1 MTHPTTIDNWQDV
14 NSLQEF
20 VAYLRLL
27 AADAGR
33 AESAAQ
39 PWPNATIP
47 DFLAAVATLLAAAPA
62 QATGDDPAAE
72 TIAEISA
79 PAEWWQLAVLL
90 REAQTERPVAL
101 PAIPGESNDAK
112 SVDSVEGLL
121 AYLRWLIEDC
131 RQDGAEAAERARTDQ
146 DPDSGRWAHSTLPNW
161 LEAWAGWLEACYLKP
176 HPAMMIQ
183 LGAERTPVEPVG
195 WRSIA
200 IQLSGARIYE

>member
-39 PWPNATIP
+39 PWPNGTIP
-47 DFLAAVATLLAAAPA
+47 DFLAAVATLLAAGP
-62 QATGDDPAAE
+62 TRAADGGPE
-72 TIAEISA
+72 SGISA
-79 PAEWWQLAVLL
+79 QAEWWQLAVLL
-90 REAQTERPVAL
+90 RDAQTEPPAAL
-101 PAIPGESNDAK
+101 PGAPGESNDAK

-131 RQDGAEAAERARTDQ
+131 RQDGAETAERAKTGAEE

-161 LEAWAGWLEACYLKP
+161 LDAWAGWLEACYLKP

-183 LGAERTPVEPVG
+183 LGADRTPVEPVG